1 MESGTDVR
9 QSAVAGIFYPDDRNE
24 LSQVI
29 DGFFSNAKLLPNRQ
43 KLRALIIPHAGYI
56 YSGQTAAWGYKQ
68 LQDSKYK
75 HFVLTGP
82 SHHSYFDGLS
92 SSSAKEW
99 STPIGLTKHNIISE
113 ETNRVKVF
121 DEAHSREHSL
131 EVQLPFLQKIVRNL
145 SVTCFLTGF
154 NVDVESAADYF
165 IDNYPNSFLIV
176 SSDLSHFLTQ
186 DEASEKD
193 RQTIEAILKMNKQYL
208 HSHENVACGL
218 TGILIL
224 LEIVKKRRWQ
234 AKLLYYDT
242 SYTASGDKNNVVGYT
257 TIGFYK

>member
-1 MESGTDVR
+1 MESGIKTR
-9 QSAVAGIFYPDDRNE
+9 YPAVAGAFYPDEKNE
-24 LSQVI
+24 LSQII

-43 KLRALIIPHAGYI
+43 KLQALIIPHAGYI
-56 YSGQTAAWGYKQ
+56 YSGQTAAWGYHQ
-68 LQDSKYK
+68 LQDSKYE

-92 SSSAKEW
+92 SSSAGIW
-99 STPIGLTKHNIISE
+99 QTPIGQTKHYVVSK
-113 ETNRVKVF
+113 ETKQVKIF
-121 DEAHSREHSL
+121 DQAHLREHSL
-131 EVQLPFLQKIVRNL
+131 EVQLPFLQKIRKNF
-145 SVTCFLTGF
+145 SITCFLTGF
-154 NVDVESAADYF
+154 NVDVEKVADYF
-165 IDNYPNSFLIV
+165 INNYSNSFLIV

-193 RQTIEAILKMNKQYL
+193 RQTIEAILKNDLKYL
-208 HSHENVACGL
+208 SSNDNIACGL